1 MANKNYYETLGV
13 DKNATPDEI
22 KSAYRTLAKK
32 YHPDLNKSPEAQEKF
47 KEINEAYECL
57 SDPTKKSNYDTYGS
71 AQGPNP
77 NDFFGGNGGGFNFS
91 GGFEDLFNMFG
102 GGFGGFGGQ
111 KSTAINGEDIA
122 IKLGLSFEE
131 AVFGCEKEINVNKI
145 ESCSACSG
153 TGAKNGT
160 KLSTCPDCNGN
171 GYVKYTEQSL
181 FGRVVRTG
189 VCKTCNGT
197 GKKILEKC
205 PECSGNGY
213 NKINKKVNIKIPAG
227 IDDGQVLTMRGAG
240 NSGIRG
246 GQSGD
251 LQILVNV
258 KQHKMLVRD
267 GYDLNIKVYVPFYTL
282 LLGGEVEVP
291 LPKGTTTIKIPE
303 LTQSNTVFKLKGKGI
318 KNLNSQNYGSVNV
331 TIVGESPK
339 GLSKEQKTLLSN
351 LEDKFNNSDFSR
363 YKNYLKDI
371 ESIK

>member
-1 MANKNYYETLGV
+1 MKLR
-13 DKNATPDEI
+13 DKNKCNLVVANDLSNI
-22 KSAYRTLAKK
+22 KNGRHKAFIIRKDNSYIEAE
-32 YHPDLNKSPEAQEKF
+32 NK
-47 KEINEAYECL
+47 
-57 SDPTKKSNYDTYGS
+57 
-71 AQGPNP
+71 
-77 NDFFGGNGGGFNFS
+77 
-91 GGFEDLFNMFG
+91 
-102 GGFGGFGGQ
+102 
-111 KSTAINGEDIA
+111 EDIA

-251 LQILVNV
+251 LQILVSV

-339 GLSKEQKTLLSN
+339 GLSKEEKTLLSN

-363 YKNYLKDI
+363 YKNYLKDV